1 MKSYRKS
8 ALDKSV
14 VDKIVCRQT
23 GLALLPIIVL
33 ALWLTPTAPAQSGS
47 APPAQPPTQSP
58 TQSQASSQPTAQS
71 SSQATAPADSGTQ
84 PQSLAEAARQANG
97 QKDKPKAK
105 HVYTDDNL
113 SSIHGTIS
121 VVGDGSSRGSS
132 GNVESSEISAGTAPI
147 AGGNN
152 SEAYWRSKARAI
164 KDQITSTDQQIADV
178 KAEIAKSGAAS
189 FDPSTGL
196 SQGVIIVHD
205 RNAQVKELE
214 DRKRSLE
221 NQLDELADEA
231 RKAGADSGWAR

>member
-8 ALDKSV
+8 ALNKSV
-14 VDKIVCRQT
+14 IDKFVCRQT
-23 GLALLPIIVL
+23 GLVLVPIIVV

-47 APPAQPPTQSP
+47 APAAQPPAQSQTQSQPPAQPSSQSSLQAMTP
-58 TQSQASSQPTAQS
+58 ADASS
-71 SSQATAPADSGTQ
+71 Q
-84 PQSLAEAARQANG
+84 PQSLADAARQANA

-132 GNVESSEISAGTAPI
+132 GNRDSNQNSAGAAPV
-147 AGGNN
+147 AAGNN
-152 SEAYWRSKARAI
+152 SEAYWRSRARAI

-189 FDPSTGL
+189 FDPSSGL
-196 SQGVIIVHD
+196 AQGVIIIHD
-205 RNAQVKELE
+205 RNAEVKQLE